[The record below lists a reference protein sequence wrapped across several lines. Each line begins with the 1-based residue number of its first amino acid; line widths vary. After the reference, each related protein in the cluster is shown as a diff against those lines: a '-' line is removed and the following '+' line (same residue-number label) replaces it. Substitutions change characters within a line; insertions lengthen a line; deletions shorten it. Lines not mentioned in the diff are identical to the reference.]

1 MDVEGWRAK
10 VHEDTKSWTRLSRHA
25 AAPQEKRRLLMGT
38 NQPGAHLTRGVP
50 RLGAKQGSKAEGH
63 GRPSSLV
70 TLQVRPLP
78 PHPRASP
85 ESFTPANPLKTLL
98 PAQSS

>member
-70 TLQVRPLP
+70 TAAGPAPPPTPPGLP
-78 PHPRASP
+78 
-85 ESFTPANPLKTLL
+85 
-98 PAQSS
+98 